1 MKIAVIGGG
10 ASGLIAAIAA
20 ARNGAEVTIYEKL
33 NKVGKKILATGNGR
47 CNYTNMNMSI
57 DRYHSKNIK
66 LAENILNFFDLK
78 KTLNFFED
86 LGINPYVGEL
96 GKVYPSSLQAS
107 SVLDVLRYEAERLKV
122 LEVTDFEVIELRKS
136 KGAFSIIGRDNA
148 YKADKVILATGGKA
162 SPQLGTDGKGYE
174 LAASFGH
181 KILEPFPALVQ
192 LKLKGKHFKRI
203 TGIRFDGV
211 VKGFTDKKIIRE
223 DEGEILFT
231 EYGISGPPILQISRK
246 VIEELNKNQK
256 VYIYVDM
263 FPHLSKSD
271 LYDLLN
277 SRFNK
282 IGYKN
287 IEDSF
292 IGFINKK
299 LIPVILMEAGFNDL
313 NIKCGKLN
321 KKEIFKIIDI
331 LKEWKFEVT
340 GHNTWHQAQSTAGGV
355 DISEVNINT
364 LESAK
369 VKGLYL
375 SGEILD
381 VDGDCGGFNLQWA
394 WSSGYTAGH
403 FSSISNIDKLRKDA
417 L

>member
-10 ASGLIAAIAA
+10 ASGLMAAIVA

-57 DRYHSKNIK
+57 DRYHGKNIK
-66 LAENILNFFDLK
+66 QVENVLNFFDLK

-86 LGINPYVGEL
+86 IGINPYVGDL

-107 SVLDVLRYEAERLKV
+107 SVLDVLRYEAERLNV
-122 LEVTDFEVIELRKS
+122 LEVTDFEVIGLRKS
-136 KGAFSIIGRDNA
+136 KGVFSIIGRDNIQD
-148 YKADKVILATGGKA
+148 ADKVILATGGKA

-174 LAASFGH
+174 LAMSFGH
-181 KILEPFPALVQ
+181 KIVEPFPALVQ
-192 LKLKGKHFKRI
+192 LKLKGKYFKRI

-211 VKGFTDKKIIRE
+211 VKGITDKKIIRE

-246 VIEELNKNQK
+246 VIEEFNKNQK
-256 VYIYVDM
+256 VYISIDM
-263 FPHLSKSD
+263 FPQLSKFD
-271 LYDLLN
+271 IYDMLS

-282 IGYKN
+282 ISYKS
-287 IEDSF
+287 IEDSL

-299 LIPVILMEAGFNDL
+299 LIPVILMEAGFEDTNK
-313 NIKCGKLN
+313 KCGNLN
-321 KKEIFKIIDI
+321 KKEIFRIIDI
-331 LKEWKFEVT
+331 LKEWKFEMT
-340 GHNTWHQAQSTAGGV
+340 GHNTWQQAQSTAGGV
-355 DISEVNINT
+355 DMSEVNMNT
-364 LESAK
+364 LESTK

-403 FSSISNIDKLRKDA
+403 FSSIS
-417 L
+417 

>member
-10 ASGLIAAIAA
+10 ASGLMAAITA
-20 ARNGAEVTIYEKL
+20 ARKGAEVTVYEKL

-57 DRYHSKNIK
+57 DRYHGKNIK
-66 LAENILNFFDLK
+66 AAESILSFFDLK
-78 KTLNFFED
+78 RTLDFFED
-86 LGINPYVGEL
+86 LGINPYVGDS
-96 GKVYPSSLQAS
+96 GKVYPGSLQAS

-122 LEVTDFEVIELRKS
+122 EEITDFEVLELRKN
-136 KGAFSIIGRDNA
+136 KDKFSIIGKDAVHN
-148 YKADKVILATGGKA
+148 ADKVILATGGKA

-174 LAASFGH
+174 LAKHFGH
-181 KILEPFPALVQ
+181 KIIEPFPALVQ
-192 LKLKGKHFKRI
+192 LRLKGKYFKRI
-203 TGIRFDGV
+203 AGIRFDGIIQ
-211 VKGFTDKKIIRE
+211 GFTDKKIIRE

-231 EYGISGPPILQISRK
+231 DYGISGPPVLQISRK
-246 VIEELNKNQK
+246 VIEELNKGVK
-256 VYIYVDM
+256 VYISVDM
-263 FPHLSKSD
+263 FPDTSKID

-282 IGYKN
+282 IGYKS
-287 IEDSF
+287 IEDSM

-299 LIPVILMEAGFNDL
+299 LIPVIIMEAGLENL
-313 NIKCGKLN
+313 NKSCGQLN
-321 KKEIFKIIDI
+321 KKEIYKIIDV

-355 DISEVNINT
+355 DMSEINPRT
-364 LESAK
+364 LESMK

-375 SGEILD
+375 AGELLD

-403 FSSISNIDKLRKDA
+403 FSSIS
-417 L
+417 

>member
-10 ASGLIAAIAA
+10 ASGLMAAIAA

-57 DRYHSKNIK
+57 DRYHGKNIK
-66 LAENILNFFDLK
+66 AAENVLNFFDLN
-78 KTLNFFED
+78 KTLDFFEG

-122 LEVTDFEVIELRKS
+122 EEVTDFEVIGLRKN
-136 KGAFSIIGRDNA
+136 KDTFSIIGKDST
-148 YKADKVILATGGKA
+148 YQADRVILAAGGKA
-162 SPQLGTDGKGYE
+162 SPQLGSDGKGYE
-174 LAASFGH
+174 LAKAFGH
-181 KILEPFPALVQ
+181 KIIEPFPALVQ
-192 LKLKGKHFKRI
+192 LKLNGKYFKRI
-203 TGIRFDGV
+203 TGIRFDGA
-211 VKGFTDKKIIRE
+211 VKGFTDKKTIRE

-246 VIEELNKNQK
+246 VIEELNKGQK
-256 VYIYVDM
+256 VYVSVDM
-263 FPHLSKSD
+263 FPHSSKVD
-271 LYDLLN
+271 LYDLLS

-282 IGYKN
+282 IGYKS
-287 IEDSF
+287 IEDGL

-299 LIPVILMEAGFNDL
+299 LITVVLIEAGFEDVNK
-313 NIKCGKLN
+313 KCGKLN
-321 KKEIFKIIDI
+321 KKEIYKIIDI

-340 GHNTWHQAQSTAGGV
+340 GHNTWQQAQSTAGGV
-355 DISEVNINT
+355 DMSEVNPRT

-375 SGEILD
+375 TGEILD

-403 FSSISNIDKLRKDA
+403 FSSTLVLRKDA